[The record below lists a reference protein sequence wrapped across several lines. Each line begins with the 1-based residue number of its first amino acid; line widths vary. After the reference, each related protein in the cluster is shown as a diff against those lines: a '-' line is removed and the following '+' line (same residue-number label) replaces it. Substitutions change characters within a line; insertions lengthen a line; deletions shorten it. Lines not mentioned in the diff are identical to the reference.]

1 VLEHTLRVRATD
13 LEEVFDSL
21 LPALPGG
28 VHISRRGVEAAL
40 TVTVVTGTPAVEE
53 LRSLTGTYLL
63 GLSSTEVSDDWRER
77 RLARYEP
84 LVVAERFLLRPE
96 WAPPGKDPALIEII
110 LAQSPAFGTGLHPTT
125 QACLAILAEIDP
137 GGSVADVGCGSGVL
151 AIAAAKLGYSPV
163 LAVDVDPTSVAV
175 ASRNAERNGVE
186 VDARRIDVTVEPPAT
201 TGTLLANV
209 PPDVHAGLAG
219 RLERSPS
226 LLVASGFK
234 PNEIAAVTSAWERH
248 GLSVADEVR
257 ANEWSVLVMR

>member
-1 VLEHTLRVRATD
+1 MGPV
-13 LEEVFDSL
+13 
-21 LPALPGG
+21 
-28 VHISRRGVEAAL
+28 RRGPGAD
-40 TVTVVTGTPAVEE
+40 
-53 LRSLTGTYLL
+53 R
-63 GLSSTEVSDDWRER
+63 D
-77 RLARYEP
+77 
-84 LVVAERFLLRPE
+84 RPR
-96 WAPPGKDPALIEII
+96 
-110 LAQSPAFGTGLHPTT
+110 QSPAFGTGLHPTT

-151 AIAAAKLGYSPV
+151 AIAAAKLGCSPV

-186 VDARRIDVTVEPPAT
+186 VDARRIDVTVEPPPT

-219 RLERSPS
+219 RLERAPS

-234 PNEIAAVTSAWERH
+234 PNEIPAVASAWERH